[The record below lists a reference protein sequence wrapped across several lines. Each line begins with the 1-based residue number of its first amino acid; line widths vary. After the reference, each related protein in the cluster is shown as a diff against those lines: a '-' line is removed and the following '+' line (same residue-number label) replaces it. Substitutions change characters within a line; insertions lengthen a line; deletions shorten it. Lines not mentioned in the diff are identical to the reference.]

1 LLIFLIDCGAEF
13 TARSTLYVHA
23 KRHNVETAGLTYP
36 CEHPGCNKQYSGKSN
51 LRKHVVRCHG
61 SQAAAPNQRTHP
73 PATTSIVM
81 TPSSSTSTDPPELIK
96 VDEQPS
102 QGDYIALLLG
112 DDDDQSSAERSI
124 VTFLAVPADT
134 LQVCCFQPFYSS
146 IF

>member
-1 LLIFLIDCGAEF
+1 
-13 TARSTLYVHA
+13 
-23 KRHNVETAGLTYP
+23 
-36 CEHPGCNKQYSGKSN
+36 
-51 LRKHVVRCHG
+51 
-61 SQAAAPNQRTHP
+61 
-73 PATTSIVM
+73 M